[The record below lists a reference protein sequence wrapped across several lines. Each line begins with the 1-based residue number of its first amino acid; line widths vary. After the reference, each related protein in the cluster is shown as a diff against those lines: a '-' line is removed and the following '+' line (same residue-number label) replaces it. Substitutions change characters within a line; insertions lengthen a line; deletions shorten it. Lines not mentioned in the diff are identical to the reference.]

1 MSNCSTI
8 VDKSGDLTKTNII
21 KHTVKKMD
29 DKIEKI
35 DANLNEKISN
45 IHQKFKGILNS
56 KLYETILENKK
67 NIKTCVLERQSNDK
81 DILKINSIIVTYQE
95 LCKGLEKRVQ
105 LLEGYIIEFKNKE
118 KKQVIKQELKM
129 INEESI
135 QEESIQSEDNL

>member
-8 VDKSGDLTKTNII
+8 VDKTGDLSKTNII
-21 KHTVKKMD
+21 KYTVKKMD

-35 DANLNEKISN
+35 DANLNKKISN

-135 QEESIQSEDNL
+135 QSEDNI

>member
-21 KHTVKKMD
+21 KHTVKEMD
-29 DKIEKI
+29 NKIKLIDGSLNKKI
-35 DANLNEKISN
+35 AY
-45 IHQKFKGILNS
+45 IHKKFKGQLNS
-56 KLYETILENKK
+56 KLYESILENKK

-81 DILKINSIIVTYQE
+81 DILKINSIIVSYQE

-105 LLEGYIIEFKNKE
+105 LLESYVTELKNKE
-118 KKQVIKQELKM
+118 KKEVTEQELKI

-135 QEESIQSEDNL
+135 KADEEAI